1 MGLGRQKGNPLLRV
15 VGESQTGQRGNNASA
30 NRDVEW
36 SIFMARAQTGDGR
49 AYSQLLTEITPY
61 LRLLVGRH
69 HRSPQDVEDTVQ
81 DILLTIHSVRQ
92 IYDPTRPFTPWLVAI
107 SRRRIID
114 RLRQQGRS
122 AARETPLNE
131 DHETIADAETNLLET
146 RADGRSL
153 REAVEK
159 LPPGQ
164 RQAITLLK
172 LQEMS
177 LKEAADKSGMS
188 IAALKVATHRALKTL
203 RMILGKG
210 DFS

>member
-1 MGLGRQKGNPLLRV
+1 MGSGRQKGNSLLRV
-15 VGESQTGQRGNNASA
+15 VGENQTGQRRNNASL

-36 SIFMARAQTGDGR
+36 SIFMARAQNGDGR
-49 AYSQLLTEITPY
+49 AYNQLLTEITPY

-107 SRRRIID
+107 GRRRIID

-122 AARETPLNE
+122 TARETPLNE
-131 DHETIADAETNLLET
+131 DHETIADAETNLET

-164 RQAITLLK
+164 REAITLLK

-177 LKEAADKSGMS
+177 LKEAADRSGMS
-188 IAALKVATHRALKTL
+188 IAALKVATHRALKSL
-203 RMILGKG
+203 RAILGKG
-210 DFS
+210 DIS

>member
-1 MGLGRQKGNPLLRV
+1 MASGSQKGNPLLRV
-15 VGESQTGQRGNNASA
+15 VGESQTSRRADNTSA
-30 NRDVEW
+30 KRDVEW
-36 SIFMARAQTGDGR
+36 SIFMARAQAGDGE
-49 AYSQLLTEITPY
+49 AYGRLLTEITPY

-69 HRSPQDVEDTVQ
+69 HRSPQDVEDTIQ
-81 DILLTIHSVRQ
+81 DILLTIHSIRQ

-122 AARETPLNE
+122 ARRETPLNE
-131 DHETIADAETNLLET
+131 DHETIADAETNLET
-146 RADGRSL
+146 RADGRLL

-164 RQAITLLK
+164 REAITLLK

-177 LKEAADKSGMS
+177 LKEAADQTGMS
-188 IAALKVATHRALKTL
+188 IAALKVATHRALKSL
-203 RMILGKG
+203 RAILGKG
-210 DFS
+210 DIS

>member
-1 MGLGRQKGNPLLRV
+1 MGSGRQKGNPLLRV
-15 VGESQTGQRGNNASA
+15 VGENQTGKRGNKASA

-36 SIFMARAQTGDGR
+36 SIFMARAQSGDGR
-49 AYSQLLTEITPY
+49 AYNQLLTEITPY

-122 AARETPLNE
+122 TANETPLNE
-131 DHETIADAETNLLET
+131 DHETIADTETNLES

-153 REAVEK
+153 REAVEN

-164 RQAITLLK
+164 REAITLLK

-177 LKEAADKSGMS
+177 LKEAADRSGMS
-188 IAALKVATHRALKTL
+188 IAALKVATHRALKSL
-203 RMILGKG
+203 RAILGKG
-210 DFS
+210 DMS